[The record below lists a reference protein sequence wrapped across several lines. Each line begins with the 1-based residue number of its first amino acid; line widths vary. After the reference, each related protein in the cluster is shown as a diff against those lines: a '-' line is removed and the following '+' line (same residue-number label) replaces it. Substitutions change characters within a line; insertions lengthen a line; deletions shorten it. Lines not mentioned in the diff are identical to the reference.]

1 MLFAHNNKL
10 TVGKTE
16 LPIILLNL
24 HRFSF
29 RREERHRLSN
39 RNVFCYFDPEDEDSN
54 ILRNVGSHAPTY
66 TALYLSYITTA
77 VTSSDLADKMGF
89 NCKQSEIVMLPH
101 GKNVNMELLL
111 LLLLLLFFPLLSLQ
125 PIVGLYFA
133 VL

>member
-89 NCKQSEIVMLPH
+89 NCKQSEIVMLPMAR
-101 GKNVNMELLL
+101 KSIWNYYYYYYYYFFLLA
-111 LLLLLLFFPLLSLQ
+111 LQ
-125 PIVGLYFA
+125 PIVDLYFA
-133 VL
+133 NL